1 MYPYTNSV
9 NPSKVGPSPQSESHA
24 GVQQEFLLESHPNKS
39 PNTELSLLFTQT
51 FIIYEPH

>member
-51 FIIYEPH
+51 FIYEPQ